1 MSFNDEVLL
10 WLNEFVSPQCS
21 FLHFE
26 NDGWRYKKKCCHFT
40 AVQGPDFSAH
50 LYFEMYIQCQLSNS
64 PLQNVLIFFF
74 NFASVIFFHL
84 WFYIQRTK
92 FILGESVSIVMN
104 FIFKILQTRILRNQS
119 VFVVIHFICGK
130 TCNNIILKHYLRV
143 ML

>member
-1 MSFNDEVLL
+1 MSDEVLL

-64 PLQNVLIFFF
+64 PLQNVLIFFL

-92 FILGESVSIVMN
+92 FILGESVSIIMN
-104 FIFKILQTRILRNQS
+104 FILKILQTRILRNQS
-119 VFVVIHFICGK
+119 VFVVIHSYVE
-130 TCNNIILKHYLRV
+130 KHV
-143 ML
+143 TISF

>member
-1 MSFNDEVLL
+1 MKFYFDLMNLYRPNAASSISKTTDEGTKKNVVISQLFKGLTLVLTCILKCTFNA
-10 WLNEFVSPQCS
+10 NFQIP
-21 FLHFE
+21 
-26 NDGWRYKKKCCHFT
+26 
-40 AVQGPDFSAH
+40 
-50 LYFEMYIQCQLSNS
+50 LYRMCW
-64 PLQNVLIFFF
+64 FFF
-74 NFASVIFFHL
+74 LNFASVIFFHL

-104 FIFKILQTRILRNQS
+104 FILKILQTRILRNQS

>member
-1 MSFNDEVLL
+1 MKFYFDLMNLCRPNAASSISKTTDE
-10 WLNEFVSPQCS
+10 
-21 FLHFE
+21 
-26 NDGWRYKKKCCHFT
+26 GTKKKCCHFT
-40 AVQGPDFSAH
+40 AVQRPDFSAH

-104 FIFKILQTRILRNQS
+104 FILKILQTRILRNQS
-119 VFVVIHFICGK
+119 VFVVIHSYVE
-130 TCNNIILKHYLRV
+130 KHV
-143 ML
+143 TISF

>member
-1 MSFNDEVLL
+1 MKFYFDLMNLYRPNAASSISKTTDE
-10 WLNEFVSPQCS
+10 
-21 FLHFE
+21 
-26 NDGWRYKKKCCHFT
+26 GTKKKCCHFT

-74 NFASVIFFHL
+74 YFASVIFFHL

-104 FIFKILQTRILRNQS
+104 FILKILQSRILRNQS
-119 VFVVIHFICGK
+119 VFVVIHSYVE
-130 TCNNIILKHYLRV
+130 KHV
-143 ML
+143 TISF

>member
-1 MSFNDEVLL
+1 MKFYFDLMNLCRPNAASSISKTTDEGTKKNVVISQLFKGLTLVLTCILKCTFNA
-10 WLNEFVSPQCS
+10 NFQI
-21 FLHFE
+21 
-26 NDGWRYKKKCCHFT
+26 
-40 AVQGPDFSAH
+40 H
-50 LYFEMYIQCQLSNS
+50 LYRMCWF
-64 PLQNVLIFFF
+64 FFF

-104 FIFKILQTRILRNQS
+104 FILKILQTRILRNQS